1 MSMSGNTRIA
11 AGLAVVALLGGCNRS
26 SDAPKGQVVATVNGQ
41 DITVHELNSELSF
54 ARPPADVPRKTVEQ
68 IVLAR
73 VIERKML
80 ADVARER
87 QLDKNPN
94 FLLAQRRV
102 DDGLLVQAL
111 QTDIAKK
118 VAVPTREGAEKY
130 IDAHPDQF
138 GQRKLY
144 TIDQI
149 QFLRPANIATIGLA
163 PAKTMADVADVLTR
177 NKIDFRRNAAGVDA
191 LQANPALVAEIG
203 KILVRNPNEVFMFA
217 DQPQGAPA
225 PVMYVNKIIDTKVQ
239 PFTGEP
245 AIALAQQIMQRE
257 SVQKA
262 FLDNLTTFKKAAEPK
277 IKYAAGHADDAR
289 HPGPGGR
296 QACRDPAATAAGI
309 VRIDGGAGVPAGA
322 KCRRGSGPAH
332 PATAAARRCQPA
344 GRPVGARV
352 RPQIM
357 GCRRQF
363 RA

>member
-138 GQRKLY
+138 GQRKIY

-225 PVMYVNKIIDTKVQ
+225 PVMVVNKVTSTKLV
-239 PFTGEP
+239 PFSGEKAIGFAQELLKREQIQQRLVAEEK
-245 AIALAQQIMQRE
+245 AIA
-257 SVQKA
+257 
-262 FLDNLTTFKKAAEPK
+262 AAAKPK
-277 IKYAAGHADDAR
+277 IAYAKGY
-289 HPGPGGR
+289 GPPV
-296 QACRDPAATAAGI
+296 DPAAGPTGAAPKAAT
-309 VRIDGGAGVPAGA
+309 GAAT
-322 KCRRGSGPAH
+322 
-332 PATAAARRCQPA
+332 PAT
-344 GRPVGARV
+344 GA
-352 RPQIM
+352 Q
-357 GCRRQF
+357 
-363 RA
+363 

>member
-138 GQRKLY
+138 GQRKIY

-277 IKYAAGHADDAR
+277 IKYAAGY
-289 HPGPGGR
+289 GPPPVTPTTPATPAPAAGK
-296 QACRDPAATAAGI
+296 PAATPPPPP
-309 VRIDGGAGVPAGA
+309 PA
-322 KCRRGSGPAH
+322 S
-332 PATAAARRCQPA
+332 
-344 GRPVGARV
+344 
-352 RPQIM
+352 
-357 GCRRQF
+357 
-363 RA
+363 